1 MLPRVAHDI
10 LSTIFLE
17 QGTALWFLRTNQVGG
32 YLPDILPIAPTNLFG
47 EVPILSPSLSRI
59 FASMILL
66 PEPRDWSTTFLSL
79 LGYAAIAIP
88 IGLKWGFL
96 QWRPIQQKPIQLVKT
111 LVFLFLCPALL
122 EELVFRVI
130 LLPYPDELNSL
141 LIILGWSMLSLTL
154 FLLYHPFNALT
165 FYKAGN
171 PTFFQPIFL
180 GLAALLGLICTIVYL
195 MTGSLWACAFIHW
208 VVVVIWLLC
217 LNGLSKFTQKI

>member
-10 LSTIFLE
+10 ISTIFLE
-17 QGTALWFLRTNQVGG
+17 QGTTLWFLRTNQVGG
-32 YLPDILPIAPTNLFG
+32 YFPDILPIAPTNLFG
-47 EVPILSPSLSRI
+47 EVPILSPSFRRI

-66 PEPRDWSTTFLSL
+66 PEPRDWGTTFLSL

-88 IGLKWGFL
+88 IGLRWGFL
-96 QWRPIQQKPIQLVKT
+96 QWRPIPQKPIQLFKT

-130 LLPYPDELNSL
+130 LLPYPDEINSL
-141 LIILGWSMLSLTL
+141 LIIFGWSMLSLTL

-171 PTFFQPIFL
+171 PTFFQPMFL
-180 GLAALLGLICTIVYL
+180 VLAALLGLTCTIVYL
-195 MTGSLWACAFIHW
+195 MTGSLWAIAFIHW
-208 VVVVIWLLC
+208 VVVAIWLLC